1 MSPNFNLLWAFPLN
15 LFFAV
20 LWSFW
25 KSRKYTVYYF
35 YLVGTL
41 LLLSLVM
48 GQQFNPAVYFIELTL
63 LVRVG
68 VNLIPEKKF
77 K

>member
-15 LFFAV
+15 LIFAV
-20 LWSFW
+20 LWSF
-25 KSRKYTVYYF
+25 RKWRKFTFYYF
-35 YLVGTL
+35 YLVGAL

-48 GQQFNPAVYFIELTL
+48 GQHFNPAVYFIELTL

-68 VNLIPEKKF
+68 VNLIPEKK
-77 K
+77 